1 MDSIYKGYPFG
12 TILLWRTKTQLVQE
26 RNLGPF
32 MVPEPTADY
41 PIDYVLD
48 GQQRLTSILGV
59 FATDLNK
66 IEDVEWK
73 DIYFDVN
80 ATGDNQV
87 AQFLAL
93 DPSEVEVG
101 RHFPLNI
108 LFNSSAYRAATN
120 SFGVDLAKRVD
131 DLQKRFQ
138 KAQFPVSMVETEEIQ
153 KIAIVFER
161 INRKGVP
168 LDTFQLLTAWT
179 WSEDFELKRQFEEL
193 AGELEPFGFHGVGE
207 DIDLLLR
214 CTAAVLLNKES
225 AESLLT
231 VRAGDVRAAL
241 PRVKMGVKGAVDF
254 LKQNMMIQKLDNM
267 PHPTALIPLV
277 AFFEGDDSRQS
288 ALTGDQV
295 KILREWFWR
304 TVFSQ
309 RYSSGTK
316 RNLEAD
322 ISEARK
328 LREGNSALG
337 GFDVNI
343 STSTFTERRFNSGTV
358 NTKTFILMLAA
369 QNPRSIVNGARISV
383 GDVLAAGNKS
393 EFHHL
398 YPQAFLKEK
407 QVPAAKI
414 NALANYCILSSAD
427 NKRVGGGAPS
437 AYRTKL
443 TDQLDLVLKENLIPM
458 ELFADDYE
466 SFLKKRSLLLVDA
479 AYDLMGRPNPLR
491 F

>member
-1 MDSIYKGYPFG
+1 
-12 TILLWRTKTQLVQE
+12 
-26 RNLGPF
+26 
-32 MVPEPTADY
+32 
-41 PIDYVLD
+41 
-48 GQQRLTSILGV
+48 
-59 FATDLNK
+59 
-66 IEDVEWK
+66 
-73 DIYFDVN
+73 
-80 ATGDNQV
+80 
-87 AQFLAL
+87 
-93 DPSEVEVG
+93 
-101 RHFPLNI
+101 
-108 LFNSSAYRAATN
+108 
-120 SFGVDLAKRVD
+120 
-131 DLQKRFQ
+131 
-138 KAQFPVSMVETEEIQ
+138 
-153 KIAIVFER
+153 
-161 INRKGVP
+161 
-168 LDTFQLLTAWT
+168 
-179 WSEDFELKRQFEEL
+179 
-193 AGELEPFGFHGVGE
+193 
-207 DIDLLLR
+207 
-214 CTAAVLLNKES
+214 
-225 AESLLT
+225 
-231 VRAGDVRAAL
+231 
-241 PRVKMGVKGAVDF
+241 
-254 LKQNMMIQKLDNM
+254 
-267 PHPTALIPLV
+267 
-277 AFFEGDDSRQS
+277 
-288 ALTGDQV
+288 
-295 KILREWFWR
+295 
-304 TVFSQ
+304 VFSQ